1 MKKEVIM
8 SAFLGLACTGILLSS
23 CSENN
28 DDPSSKPDRTTT
40 DEMYYAN
47 QFARDMLE
55 TYYYW
60 NKEIA
65 GDLPLLDPE
74 TNNDPITTVD
84 QIKYHEGDK
93 VIDKWTCSPMT
104 SKVLPAALKELQ
116 QPTATCP
123 SLTF

>member
-65 GDLPLLDPE
+65 GDLPL
-74 TNNDPITTVD
+74 TGSRN
-84 QIKYHEGDK
+84 
-93 VIDKWTCSPMT
+93 
-104 SKVLPAALKELQ
+104 Q
-116 QPTATCP
+116 Q
-123 SLTF
+123 

>member
-55 TYYYW
+55 TYYG
-60 NKEIA
+60 NSRRS
-65 GDLPLLDPE
+65 PL
-74 TNNDPITTVD
+74 TGSRN
-84 QIKYHEGDK
+84 
-93 VIDKWTCSPMT
+93 
-104 SKVLPAALKELQ
+104 Q
-116 QPTATCP
+116 Q
-123 SLTF
+123 

>member
-23 CSENN
+23 CSENK

-40 DEMYYAN
+40 DEKYYAN

-60 NKEIA
+60 KQEIA
-65 GDLPLLDPE
+65 GDLFLLG
-74 TNNDPITTVD
+74 TRVD
-84 QIKYHEGDK
+84 VDGFDGDVARNGK
-93 VIDKWTCSPMT
+93 LD
-104 SKVLPAALKELQ
+104 
-116 QPTATCP
+116 
-123 SLTF
+123 